1 MNKLFHRLST
11 RILLGDPAGR
21 RHQRRGVH
29 RRQRGPQGFFS
40 NTTPCSRRCSS
51 ACPTSILQTSRIFA
65 TENHIVST
73 DGKPFTQWND
83 KYHYVSLMVI
93 RQNEGLCYNSFVS
106 YNMTYTEERQPD
118 LFLGLQGSPTYEY
131 QLQLEDE
138 TCKVYFSGYFD
149 QAYTSLRKAI
159 CGMLFVASFVT
170 AFFLLFQK
178 VHPVHR

>member
-11 RILLGDPAGR
+11 RILLGILLAAAISAVVYTAANGALKAFFQYYAMQLEVF
-21 RHQRRGVH
+21 QRLSDEH
-29 RRQRGPQGFFS
+29 F
-40 NTTPCSRRCSS
+40 
-51 ACPTSILQTSRIFA
+51 ADLQDFA

-106 YNMTYTEERQPD
+106 YNMTYTEEDSQT
-118 LFLGLQGSPTYEY
+118 FFWGSKVLPTYEY

-149 QAYTSLRKAI
+149 QALYLPAKGHLRCAVRSLLRD
-159 CGMLFVASFVT
+159 G
-170 AFFLLFQK
+170 LLPSLPK